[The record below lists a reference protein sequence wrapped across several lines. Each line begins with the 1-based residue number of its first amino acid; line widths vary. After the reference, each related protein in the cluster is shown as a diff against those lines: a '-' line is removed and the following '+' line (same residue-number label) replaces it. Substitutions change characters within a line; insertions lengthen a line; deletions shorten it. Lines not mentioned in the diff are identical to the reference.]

1 MADKMK
7 TGSEKLTNAYIRHKL
22 DHNGRRLGT
31 VIKWIVFSIVSGVVV
46 GLVGRAFYFAIDW
59 VTATRLAHPWL
70 VLGLP
75 FGGMAIVGL
84 YKLLHDEKDTGT
96 NLVLSAISAGESVP
110 LRMAPLIFATT
121 LLTHLFGGSAGREG
135 AALQL
140 GGSLGNTLGRLF
152 RFDEKDQHVMI
163 MCEMSAAFSA

>member
-1 MADKMK
+1 MDC
-7 TGSEKLTNAYIRHKL
+7 
-22 DHNGRRLGT
+22 
-31 VIKWIVFSIVSGVVV
+31 FSIVSGVVV
-46 GLVGRAFYFAIDW
+46 GLVGTAFYFAMDW

-110 LRMAPLIFATT
+110 LRMAPLI
-121 LLTHLFGGSAGREG
+121 LRP
-135 AALQL
+135 
-140 GGSLGNTLGRLF
+140 RY
-152 RFDEKDQHVMI
+152 
-163 MCEMSAAFSA
+163 

>member
-46 GLVGRAFYFAIDW
+46 GLVGTAFYFAMDW

-75 FGGMAIVGL
+75 FGGHSI
-84 YKLLHDEKDTGT
+84 
-96 NLVLSAISAGESVP
+96 
-110 LRMAPLIFATT
+110 R
-121 LLTHLFGGSAGREG
+121 RR
-135 AALQL
+135 AL
-140 GGSLGNTLGRLF
+140 
-152 RFDEKDQHVMI
+152 
-163 MCEMSAAFSA
+163 